1 MSNHSSVF
9 PSFAFESLFLYE
21 EDDDNGKKGFPET
34 GRKRKWQQKF
44 NTGHSV
50 SKIKMDLR
58 SSGTVTHF
66 KKPES
71 SPVGSTD
78 DSLPTFQSSLPY
90 YTTVSEYFVCTSEI
104 PAYIIPLLQCLLQDK
119 SLC

>member
-44 NTGHSV
+44 NIGHSV

-90 YTTVSEYFVCTSEI
+90 
-104 PAYIIPLLQCLLQDK
+104 
-119 SLC
+119 